1 MLKINC
7 VAAADLNPTLFS
19 MHSFLCVQLGLSFF
33 PLLLSQQTLFC
44 IRTLVPGNPSCFPD
58 DRRQSMS
65 RQPSFTYS
73 EWTDAKQE
81 YFYELDAVPET
92 PVFDCFMDMK
102 TEADPATLTVKPV
115 GLQER

>member
-1 MLKINC
+1 M
-7 VAAADLNPTLFS
+7 
-19 MHSFLCVQLGLSFF
+19 
-33 PLLLSQQTLFC
+33 
-44 IRTLVPGNPSCFPD
+44 PGNSTGFHD
-58 DRRQSMS
+58 DRRQSIS

-81 YFYELDAVPET
+81 DFYELDAVPET

-102 TEADPATLTVKPV
+102 ADDDLTTLKVKPV

>member
-1 MLKINC
+1 
-7 VAAADLNPTLFS
+7 
-19 MHSFLCVQLGLSFF
+19 
-33 PLLLSQQTLFC
+33 
-44 IRTLVPGNPSCFPD
+44 
-58 DRRQSMS
+58 MS

-81 YFYELDAVPET
+81 DFYELDAGPET

-102 TEADPATLTVKPV
+102 TEADPVTLSVKSV